1 MNKLKNYVLRLI
13 MVVVFIKIL
22 QGLLSWVAAILFHVS
37 FDLLLVF
44 WDYIFDNLNHIFDPF
59 RTYFGIKDVET
70 WQRFLNTKLLPE
82 YRLVS
87 ILILGTWLEFTN
99 SELIFFV
106 GFLIHCRFFAVVILI
121 SVV

>member
-13 MVVVFIKIL
+13 MVVVFIEIL
-22 QGLLSWVAAILFHVS
+22 QSLFWLSWVAAILLHVS

-44 WDYIFDNLNHIFDPF
+44 WDHIFDDLNHIFDPF

-87 ILILGTWLEFTN
+87 ILILGARLEFTS

-106 GFLIHCRFFAVVILI
+106 RLLIH
-121 SVV
+121 S